1 MRHLS
6 LTLAGGFGAL
16 LAITGCSA
24 NYDNTGYVTRPDAMS
39 QLKPGVV
46 TREDVQRLLG
56 TPSSVAA
63 FDDKTWYYIGEKT
76 EQVAFWEPT
85 VLERHVLAVKF
96 DESGVLT
103 DVESHDLKDGKPV
116 QPVVRETPT
125 AGQELTFFEQLLGN
139 LGRYNASPGLG
150 SAGSRRGPGL

>member
-16 LAITGCSA
+16 LAVAGCSA
-24 NYDNTGYVTRPDAMS
+24 NYDNTGYVSRPDAMS

-76 EQVAFWEPT
+76 EQVAASRQSRPLQRQSRPRQLGQPPRPRRLIAAPGSMPRMPGAF
-85 VLERHVLAVKF
+85 RA
-96 DESGVLT
+96 SG
-103 DVESHDLKDGKPV
+103 
-116 QPVVRETPT
+116 
-125 AGQELTFFEQLLGN
+125 
-139 LGRYNASPGLG
+139 
-150 SAGSRRGPGL
+150 